1 MKNIEKTRDFA
12 EIVAY
17 LIQLEIKIKFKGTIS
32 GRLWILIQPLLVFLL
47 YLIVFGHF
55 LGMSAKYFEQT
66 GGGDYAVA
74 LFIALAIHQFF
85 SECIQRATTL
95 IQSNATYIKKISV
108 ATEVFPCQVTGVAT
122 LSLLVSLSVA
132 YFFQFFLNKSI
143 GNGLYHV
150 LVLITMVIMGLGLVF
165 LVSSISVFAK
175 DLTHLAG
182 PLTNVLL
189 FMSPIFYPFTSV
201 PDFLQI
207 YFYFNPLTIPLL
219 LTRSLVDGTATF
231 NWNLFISYFLAS
243 CMIFVLG
250 ATIFRRLKSEFADVL

>member
-1 MKNIEKTRDFA
+1 MKNLKNTRDFA

-17 LIQLEIKIKFKGTIS
+17 LIQLEIRIKFKGTIS
-32 GRLWILIQPLLVFLL
+32 GRLWMLIQPLLVFLL

-55 LGMSAKYFEQT
+55 LGMSAKYSEQT
-66 GGGDYAVA
+66 NGGDYAVA

-108 ATEVFPCQVTGVAT
+108 ETEIFPCQVTGVAT
-122 LSLLVSLSVA
+122 LSLLIGLSVA
-132 YFFQFFLNKSI
+132 YLFQFFMNKSI
-143 GNGLYHV
+143 GNALYHV
-150 LVLITMVIMGLGLVF
+150 LVVITMVIMGLGLVF

-175 DLTHLAG
+175 DLTHLVG

-189 FMSPIFYPFTSV
+189 FMSPIFYPFTSI

-207 YFYFNPLTIPLL
+207 YFYFNPLTIPLV
-219 LTRSLVDGTATF
+219 LTRSLVDGNATF
-231 NWNLFISYFLAS
+231 NWNLFIAYFLAS
-243 CMIFVLG
+243 CMIFLLG
-250 ATIFRRLKSEFADVL
+250 VTIFRRLKSEFADVL